1 MYLPVM
7 DQKCR
12 IDRLRRA
19 TARRTTKL
27 WRRVD
32 SRFPTVWTTTNGGG
46 QASELDDLEPRWTR
60 RRVEGELTRVVS
72 SKYRWLLPPTI
83 GITPATECSKYSW
96 LFMKMNSAT
105 SSRNYYRIKSIAIL
119 SMYRSSPCRYTECNC
134 TQDSIVKKWQ
144 STRRWTGRTHSRSN
158 LAVFSQHVRRRTYHV
173 GSQSVNHRLD
183 SKQDRNERKIVI

>member
-1 MYLPVM
+1 MYLPVS

-32 SRFPTVWTTTNGGG
+32 SRFPTVWTTMNGGC
-46 QASELDDLEPRWTR
+46 QASKLDDLEPRWTR
-60 RRVEGELTRVVS
+60 RRVEEWTDPRSELEVS
-72 SKYRWLLPPTI
+72 LTSSTHHRNN
-83 GITPATECSKYSW
+83 ASHRSSKYSW

-105 SSRNYYRIKSIAIL
+105 SRNYYRIKSITIL

-134 TQDSIVKKWQ
+134 TQDSIVKKCQ
-144 STRRWTGRTHSRSN
+144 STRRRTGRTHSRSN
-158 LAVFSQHVRRRTYHV
+158 LAVFSQHV
-173 GSQSVNHRLD
+173 GAD
-183 SKQDRNERKIVI
+183 ERIT